1 MEHLTDILNVIGDE
15 FSKIKNKFVRK
26 KVIEGMDCAEGYLD
40 IDGECMKEI
49 KTVNILLTIPIANTI
64 ILSVFALISAAFLYK
79 FKSTPLSVNKTGTK
93 CKEVDLSRI
102 FKKNI
107 LEGVV
112 WDDEAWWCWSLH
124 RCEARVS
131 DGISLPLGQRSVANQ
146 CVAGIVVEGSNTPP
160 RRLDIDLHD
169 VTLPR

>member
-40 IDGECMKEI
+40 IDGECIKEI

-79 FKSTPLSVNKTGTK
+79 FKSTPISVNKMEQNV
-93 CKEVDLSRI
+93 KEVDLSRI

-112 WDDEAWWCWSLH
+112 WDDIYDNKTLKQRMDFEKYQKVVFPSLSK
-124 RCEARVS
+124 EWY
-131 DGISLPLGQRSVANQ
+131 LP
-146 CVAGIVVEGSNTPP
+146 
-160 RRLDIDLHD
+160 D
-169 VTLPR
+169 

>member
-1 MEHLTDILNVIGDE
+1 MHV
-15 FSKIKNKFVRK
+15 
-26 KVIEGMDCAEGYLD
+26 
-40 IDGECMKEI
+40 KEI

-93 CKEVDLSRI
+93 CKVDLSRI

-112 WDDEAWWCWSLH
+112 WDDIYDGKTLKH
-124 RCEARVS
+124 RS
-131 DGISLPLGQRSVANQ
+131 GF
-146 CVAGIVVEGSNTPP
+146 
-160 RRLDIDLHD
+160 
-169 VTLPR
+169 